1 MPFSSIV
8 AYFTNNSAFKKL
20 SQVQNEALVKVL
32 AYAQAIDG
40 EVAESERQILV
51 KATKGLNWQ
60 GAFSL
65 EEFVVRAVNEAY
77 ALIYDP
83 AMRQGYVNKIGQEL
97 GEDWL
102 REEAY
107 YMAAKITLSDGDLQE
122 SEQALLRGIVEGFMI
137 SPARL
142 ATITELLIRDNVF

>member
-1 MPFSSIV
+1 MPFSSIIS
-8 AYFTNNSAFKKL
+8 YFTSNSAFKKL
-20 SQVQNEALVKVL
+20 SQEQNEALVKVL

-40 EVAESERQILV
+40 EVAESEQKILV
-51 KATKGLNWQ
+51 RAVKDLNWQ
-60 GAFSL
+60 GAYSL

-77 ALIYDP
+77 GLIYDP
-83 AMRQGYVNKIGQEL
+83 VKRQAYVHALGLEL

-107 YMAAKITLSDGDLQE
+107 YMAAKIMLSDSDLQE
-122 SEQALLRGIVEGFMI
+122 NEQHLLRGIVEAFAI

-142 ATITELLIRDNVF
+142 AKITELLIRDNVF